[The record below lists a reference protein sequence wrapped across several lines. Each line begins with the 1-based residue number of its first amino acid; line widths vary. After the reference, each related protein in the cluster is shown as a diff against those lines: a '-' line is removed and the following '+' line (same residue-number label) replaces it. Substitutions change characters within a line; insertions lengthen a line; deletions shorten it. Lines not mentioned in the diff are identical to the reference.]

1 MPNQVQVIDKQ
12 SFTTLMQEDTL
23 NEQIMYSKVISGGVL
38 GTVNRLRITL
48 ELAGCDLGI
57 DTSCEVN
64 CCGDPLYFIAD
75 DGRFV

>member
-23 NEQIMYSKVISGGVL
+23 NEQIMYSKVISGGIL
-38 GTVNRLRITL
+38 GTINRLRITL

-57 DTSCEVN
+57 DLSCVPN

-75 DGRFV
+75 DGRFA